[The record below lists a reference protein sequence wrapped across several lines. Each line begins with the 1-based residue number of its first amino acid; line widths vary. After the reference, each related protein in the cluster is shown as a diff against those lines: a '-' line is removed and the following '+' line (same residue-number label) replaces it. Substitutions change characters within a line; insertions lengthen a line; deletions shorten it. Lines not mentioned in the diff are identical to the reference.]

1 MAAYAGNGGRCEMAE
16 RLPSKRTLWMHAVL
30 SSHLLPS
37 ARLVGLTIGAHMDT
51 EASGAHPSLKT
62 IARETGL
69 SYATVNTQLREL
81 EFLGLLTILPGG
93 GKGHPNRY
101 EGQIPPFIL
110 PRLTDKQSDGWTL
123 SRVNSLIEDAN
134 SPTSEPK
141 QSNGLTGSSPK
152 GSLLKGAPRI
162 AKGHIEDHAWCD
174 CARCKPEPFHVAGP
188 DCRCQICLDRHGV
201 TTDAS

>member
-1 MAAYAGNGGRCEMAE
+1 MAD

-37 ARLVGLTIGAHMDT
+37 ARLVGLTIGAHMDID
-51 EASGAHPSLKT
+51 AGGARPSLKT

-81 EFLGLLTILPGG
+81 EFLGLLTILRGG
-93 GKGHPNRY
+93 GKGHPNHY

-110 PRLTDKQSDGWTL
+110 ARFTDKQSDGWTL
-123 SRVNSLIEDAN
+123 SRVNSLIENPN

-141 QSNGLTGSSPK
+141 QSNGLTGSIPKDSLPK
-152 GSLLKGAPRI
+152 GASRI
-162 AKGHIEDHAWCD
+162 ARARQDPDPIHYADNAW
-174 CARCKPEPFHVAGP
+174 
-188 DCRCQICLDRHGV
+188 CRCQICLERRGV
-201 TTDAS
+201 SADAS